1 MYNHLSIRTQGE
13 VFIIEVKTPRALAQ
27 DTNDFTNLLLNI
39 INSINLKLILDLSKC
54 EFIDSTFIGAMVLAI
69 KIVSANE
76 GQINLIVVK
85 ESVLKIFEDMRLNKI
100 FLISNNL
107 EDAINS
113 FEKTDQV

>member
-1 MYNHLSIRTQGE
+1 MSNHLSIRSKGE
-13 VFIIEVKTPRALAQ
+13 VFIIKVETPRALAQ
-27 DTNDFTNLLLNI
+27 DTNDFTNLLINI
-39 INSINLKLILDLSKC
+39 INSTHLKLIIDLSKC

-85 ESVLKIFEDMRLNKI
+85 ESVLKIFEDIRLDKI

-107 EDAINS
+107 ETAINS
-113 FEKTDQV
+113 FEQTYQA